1 MGNEDLARIR
11 ALIYIYFE
19 ALEYKISTELN
30 SKIDRLLLNTR
41 KISYDDAIKILQ
53 LKDKI
58 EIIEK
63 VEKELYELLDGISD

>member
-1 MGNEDLARIR
+1 MDNEDLARIR

-30 SKIDRLLLNTR
+30 SKIDRILLNTR